1 MYRTPL
7 SSVNMSFN
15 LLHIKPR
22 QASCQGGII
31 KIKCAPDICLAG
43 KLCMRQI
50 ITESAPATHDHT
62 RFLQRPMCKRIST
75 IFLQLRAM
83 EKVSLRTTPTKYFSG
98 TVIVYNALLGSP
110 SRRKICRTAAKANR
124 LLPGASMFLQR
135 PSKTTPTES
144 HAQARRKRHKSKSAR
159 LARQPK
165 CHKSTLATLVQID
178 RAKLA
183 KS

>member
-1 MYRTPL
+1 MANFMYRTPL

-62 RFLQRPMCKRIST
+62 RFLQDPCANGFRP
-75 IFLQLRAM
+75 FLA
-83 EKVSLRTTPTKYFSG
+83 V
-98 TVIVYNALLGSP
+98 
-110 SRRKICRTAAKANR
+110 
-124 LLPGASMFLQR
+124 
-135 PSKTTPTES
+135 
-144 HAQARRKRHKSKSAR
+144 ARHGKG
-159 LARQPK
+159 
-165 CHKSTLATLVQID
+165 KSTNNTN
-178 RAKLA
+178 
-183 KS
+183 